1 MYVFSRGTDILDFN
15 NIRFRRVVTDWSV
28 ENVTPQMT
36 QYVMSLDASIFPDTH
51 KKKTKKH
58 IIFIRLSFLVIKK
71 DFSIKVFNRYSFI
84 YIFKV

>member
-36 QYVMSLDASIFPDTH
+36 QYVMSLMLVYFHTH
-51 KKKTKKH
+51 TNKTPKN
-58 IIFIRLSFLVIKK
+58 I
-71 DFSIKVFNRYSFI
+71 
-84 YIFKV
+84 